1 MPLNAQGFA
10 LIDLQPVSDEIIA
23 SYDKCPVDEYMGN
36 GTRYKRFA
44 QYRLS
49 PDKASDS
56 AWSFERL
63 EHRDYTTYKKFNPVA
78 GGIRRVYEPIEV
90 DFTPL
95 IAQGIAELGLDRSED
110 WQINVH
116 QNRSRAGTGTAA
128 PLTPEGVHH
137 DGHEFVM
144 ISVLRRVNVAGALTR
159 LWNPGEDEPFW
170 TGTLE
175 EGQAVLLDDRAIAHD
190 VTDVLSADG
199 GPANRDIVI
208 VAFSRWAEKWYGEE
222 HDKAALS
229 EGDNESSGAGEA
241 TS

>member
-1 MPLNAQGFA
+1 MPLNPQGYT
-10 LIDLQPVSDEIIA
+10 LIDLPPVPAELLE

-49 PDKASDS
+49 PDPSGEH

-63 EHRDYTTYKKFNPVA
+63 EHRDYTTFKKFNPVA

-95 IAQGIAELGLDRSED
+95 IAAGAAQLGLDRSED

-116 QNRSRAGTGTAA
+116 QNRSRAEVGAPA

-144 ISVLRRVNVAGALTR
+144 IGVLRRANVDGALTR
-159 LWNPGEDEPFW
+159 LWNPGESEPFW

-175 EGQAVLLDDRAIAHD
+175 EGQAVLLDDRTIAHD

-199 GPANRDIVI
+199 GPAHRDIVI
-208 VAFSRWAEKWYGEE
+208 VAFSRWREKWYGED
-222 HDKAALS
+222 HDKAAL
-229 EGDNESSGAGEA
+229 EA
-241 TS
+241 DAAQGGSAM